1 MQRRTMLGAIGAV
14 ALATAASFPLT
25 AQAALKG
32 EGGNPIFRAQSS
44 YTQLLAESAGIPPDG
59 QVHPLL
65 ILSAL
70 HLNFYMRWCR
80 YIFSVR

>member
-32 EGGNPIFRAQSS
+32 EGGNPIRIVVPRREARSTFLPALSLMRFR
-44 YTQLLAESAGIPPDG
+44 LCLARWSWKTALAPAAMSA
-59 QVHPLL
+59 
-65 ILSAL
+65 
-70 HLNFYMRWCR
+70 
-80 YIFSVR
+80 

>member
-32 EGGNPIFRAQSS
+32 EGGNPIRIVVPYPPEIGRAS
-44 YTQLLAESAGIPPDG
+44 
-59 QVHPLL
+59 
-65 ILSAL
+65 
-70 HLNFYMRWCR
+70 CR
-80 YIFSVR
+80 ERV

>member
-32 EGGNPIFRAQSS
+32 EGGNPIRIVVPFLPALLLMRFRL
-44 YTQLLAESAGIPPDG
+44 YLARLSWKTALVPAAMSA
-59 QVHPLL
+59 
-65 ILSAL
+65 
-70 HLNFYMRWCR
+70 
-80 YIFSVR
+80 

>member
-32 EGGNPIFRAQSS
+32 EGGNPIRIVVPYPPGGRSTFLPALSLMRFR
-44 YTQLLAESAGIPPDG
+44 LCLARWSWKTALAPAAMSA
-59 QVHPLL
+59 
-65 ILSAL
+65 
-70 HLNFYMRWCR
+70 
-80 YIFSVR
+80 

>member
-32 EGGNPIFRAQSS
+32 EGGNPIRSTFLPALLLMRFRL
-44 YTQLLAESAGIPPDG
+44 YLARLSWKTALVPAAMSA
-59 QVHPLL
+59 
-65 ILSAL
+65 
-70 HLNFYMRWCR
+70 
-80 YIFSVR
+80 